1 MPVTLSESW
10 CSSTVLASIRA
21 AFPFLPLF
29 VHGDATATAGAQP
42 TNAVPAF
49 AAFSAGVE
57 AFHFAT
63 AGALLSDDS
72 GHGFTIY
79 VVNINAPF

>member
-10 CSSTVLASIRA
+10 CSSTALTSIRA

-29 VHGDATATAGAQP
+29 VHGDATASAGAQP
-42 TNAVPAF
+42 AHAVPAF

-57 AFHFAT
+57 AFHLAT
-63 AGALLSDDS
+63 TGALLSNDS
-72 GHGFTIY
+72 GHASPIN
-79 VVNINAPF
+79 VVNINTSF

>member
-10 CSSTVLASIRA
+10 CSFTAFTSVGA
-21 AFPFLPLF
+21 AFPFLPLL

-42 TNAVPAF
+42 THAIPSF
-49 AAFSAGVE
+49 ATFSAGVE
-57 AFHFAT
+57 AFHLAT

-72 GHGFTIY
+72 GHDCANY

>member
-10 CSSTVLASIRA
+10 RSSTALTSIRA
-21 AFPFLPLF
+21 AFAFLPLF

-42 TNAVPAF
+42 ANAVPAF

-72 GHGFTIY
+72 GHGSPIN
-79 VVNINAPF
+79 VVNIKASF

>member
-1 MPVTLSESW
+1 M
-10 CSSTVLASIRA
+10 VLTSIRA
-21 AFPFLPLF
+21 AFAFLPLF
-29 VHGDATATAGAQP
+29 VHGDATTTAGAHP
-42 TNAVPAF
+42 AHAVPAF

-57 AFHFAT
+57 AFHLAT

-72 GHGFTIY
+72 GHDSLIN